1 MNIRILQ
8 DEGFDERYIAFVDH
22 TDQAKSLKRD
32 NPQIARVNACLA
44 KAVMEMFAHA
54 GVAIIEL
61 PPALEGTR
69 RLRVIEPLNN
79 G

>member
-32 NPQIARVNACLA
+32 NPQIGNVRPCRGC
-44 KAVMEMFAHA
+44 HH
-54 GVAIIEL
+54 
-61 PPALEGTR
+61 
-69 RLRVIEPLNN
+69 
-79 G
+79 